1 MPTGREIENPPIP
14 EQVPIKS
21 NAGPE
26 KLELAKRYYF
36 GRGVQ
41 GDLSQAFELFS
52 ESAQSGNA
60 EAARYLGNMHLRGK
74 GVQKDMK
81 QALFWFEKAANG
93 GDELAKKNVKTLQL
107 LVTGN

>member
-1 MPTGREIENPPIP
+1 MQKRVYGTCLSIL
-14 EQVPIKS
+14 
-21 NAGPE
+21 PE

-41 GDLSQAFELFS
+41 GDLSQAFQLFS

-60 EAARYLGNMHLRGK
+60 EAARYLGIMHLRGK
-74 GVQKDMK
+74 GVPKDMK
-81 QALFWFEKAANG
+81 EALFWFEKAASG